1 MHPELI
7 GVLFFYMTCVEIFK
21 YIENWAPTAI
31 AWNKDNVGLQV
42 GSAERKVKNI
52 LLSLDLNMKVVN
64 EAIKKDCNL
73 IITHH
78 PLLFNPLRKIDTDR
92 DNNSL
97 LIEKLI
103 KHDITLFSAHTN
115 LDFTKDGVSFEL
127 AKTLKLKNIRFL
139 TNLKSIQYKLIIFV
153 PYSHLEK
160 VANTIFE
167 NGGGIIG
174 EYSHCG
180 FRTKGEGSFK
190 GSEKTSPSI
199 GRKLNYEK
207 VDETKLEVLID
218 SWKLKKIL
226 SAVRKIH
233 PYEEIAYDV
242 YPLNNEH
249 TNYGVGAIGET
260 NQPMNQ
266 YEFLNHISKCLRI
279 KNFRYTKG
287 NGNKLK
293 TVAVCGGSGS
303 EFIAD
308 ALNEGA
314 DAYITADI
322 KYHTFFDN
330 EDKLLLIDAGHY
342 ETEIFSLNELNNRL
356 IAFIK
361 KNKIK
366 VFKYSK
372 NANPVNFYN
381 KSGAKIN

>member
-1 MHPELI
+1 MHPDLI
-7 GVLFFYMTCVEIFK
+7 GVLFFYMTCSEIFK
-21 YIENWAPTAI
+21 YIENWAPKEI

-42 GSAERKVKNI
+42 GSTERKIKNI
-52 LLSLDLNMKVVN
+52 LLSLDLNMEVVN
-64 EAIKKDCNL
+64 EAINKDCNL

-78 PLLFNPLRKIDTDR
+78 PLLFNPLRKIDIDR

-139 TNLKSIQYKLIIFV
+139 TNLKSLQYKLIIFV
-153 PYSHLEK
+153 PDSHLEK

-174 EYSHCG
+174 EYSNCS
-180 FRTKGEGSFK
+180 FRTRGEGSFS

-199 GRKLNYEK
+199 GKKLNYEK
-207 VDETKLEVLID
+207 VDEVKLEVLID
-218 SWKLKKIL
+218 SWKLEKIL
-226 SAVRKIH
+226 SAVRTVH
-233 PYEEIAYDV
+233 PYEEMAYDV
-242 YPLNNEH
+242 YPINNEH
-249 TNYGVGAIGET
+249 SNYGVGAIGEI
-260 NQPMNQ
+260 NQSMKQ
-266 YEFLNHISKCLRI
+266 HEFLDYVSKCLKI
-279 KNFRYTKG
+279 KKFRYTMGKR
-287 NGNKLK
+287 NKIK

-308 ALNEGA
+308 AIKKDA

-330 EDKLLLIDAGHY
+330 ENKMLLIDAGHY
-342 ETEIFSLNELNNRL
+342 ETEIFSLNELNKRL
-356 IAFIK
+356 AAFIK
-361 KNKIK
+361 ENKIK
-366 VFKYSK
+366 VFKYSRD
-372 NANPVNFYN
+372 ANPVNFYN
-381 KSGAKIN
+381 NSGA

>member
-1 MHPELI
+1 
-7 GVLFFYMTCVEIFK
+7 MTCGEIFK
-21 YIENWAPTAI
+21 YIENWAPKEI

-52 LLSLDLNMKVVN
+52 LLSLDLNMRVVN
-64 EAIKKDCNL
+64 EAINKDCNL

-78 PLLFNPLRKIDTDR
+78 PMLFNPLRKIDTGR
-92 DNNSL
+92 DKNSF

-115 LDFTKDGVSFEL
+115 LDFTRDGVSFQL

-139 TNLKSIQYKLIIFV
+139 TNLKSIQHKLVIFV
-153 PYSHLEK
+153 PDSHLEK
-160 VANTIFE
+160 VATTIFE

-180 FRTKGEGSFK
+180 FRTKGKGSFK

-199 GRKLNYEK
+199 GKKLNYER
-207 VDETKLEVLID
+207 VDEIKLEVLID
-218 SWKLKKIL
+218 SWKLEKIL
-226 SAVRKIH
+226 SAVRKVH

-249 TNYGVGAIGET
+249 TNYGIGAIGET
-260 NQPMNQ
+260 IEPMNQ
-266 YEFLNHISKCLRI
+266 NEFLDHVSKCLKI
-279 KNFRYTKG
+279 KNFKYTGGKG
-287 NGNKLK
+287 NRIK

-303 EFIAD
+303 EFISD
-308 ALNEGA
+308 AIKEGA
-314 DAYITADI
+314 NAYITADI
-322 KYHTFFDN
+322 KYHTFFEN

-342 ETEIFSLNELNNRL
+342 ETEIFLLNELNKRL
-356 IAFIK
+356 TAFIK
-361 KNKIK
+361 ENKTK
-366 VFKYSK
+366 VYKYSR

-381 KSGAKIN
+381 NSGA

>member
-1 MHPELI
+1 
-7 GVLFFYMTCVEIFK
+7 MTCREIFK
-21 YIENWAPTAI
+21 YVENWAPKEI

-52 LLSLDLNMKVVN
+52 LLSLDLNMNVVN
-64 EAIKKDCNL
+64 EAIKKDCNV

-78 PLLFNPLRKIDTDR
+78 PLLFNPLRKIDTDK
-92 DNNSL
+92 DKNSL

-115 LDFTKDGVSFEL
+115 LDFTKDGVSFKL
-127 AKTLKLKNIRFL
+127 AKTLKLQNIRFL
-139 TNLKSIQYKLIIFV
+139 TNLKSIQYKLVIFV
-153 PYSHLEK
+153 PDSHLEK

-199 GRKLNYEK
+199 GKKLNYEK
-207 VDETKLEVLID
+207 VDEVKLEVLID
-218 SWKLKKIL
+218 SWKLEKIL
-226 SAVRKIH
+226 SAVRKVH

-242 YPLNNEH
+242 YPLNNKH
-249 TNYGVGAIGET
+249 TDYGVGAIGET
-260 NQPMNQ
+260 DQTMNQ
-266 YEFLNHISKCLRI
+266 NEFLNHVSKCLKI
-279 KNFRYTKG
+279 KNFRYT
-287 NGNKLK
+287 NGNVNKIK

-303 EFIAD
+303 EFITD
-308 ALNEGA
+308 AVKQGA

-322 KYHTFFDN
+322 KYHSFFDN

-342 ETEIFSLNELNNRL
+342 ETEIFLIDELNRRL
-356 IAFIK
+356 GVFIK
-361 KNKIK
+361 EKEIK
-366 VFKYSK
+366 VFKYSR

-381 KSGAKIN
+381 NSGA

>member
-1 MHPELI
+1 
-7 GVLFFYMTCVEIFK
+7 
-21 YIENWAPTAI
+21 
-31 AWNKDNVGLQV
+31 
-42 GSAERKVKNI
+42 
-52 LLSLDLNMKVVN
+52 
-64 EAIKKDCNL
+64 
-73 IITHH
+73 
-78 PLLFNPLRKIDTDR
+78 FNPLRKIDTDK

-199 GRKLNYEK
+199 GKKLNYETI
-207 VDETKLEVLID
+207 DEVKLEVLID

-226 SAVRKIH
+226 SAVRKVH

-287 NGNKLK
+287 NGNKIK

-342 ETEIFSLNELNNRL
+342 ETEIFSLNELNKRL

-361 KNKIK
+361 ENKIK